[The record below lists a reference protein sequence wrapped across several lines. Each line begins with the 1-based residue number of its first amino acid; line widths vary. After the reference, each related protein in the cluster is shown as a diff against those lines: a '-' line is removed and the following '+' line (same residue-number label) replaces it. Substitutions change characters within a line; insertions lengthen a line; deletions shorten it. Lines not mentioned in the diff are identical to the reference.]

1 MSGRSLL
8 RLALLALLW
17 GSSFLWIKLALEGLS
32 PVQLVLVRLALG
44 AAVLVVVVRV
54 RRMRLPGDRATWL
67 HLTVAALVA
76 NAVPYLL
83 FAIGERT
90 VSSSL
95 AGALNATTPLW
106 TLVIGIL
113 ARTERQITARRVAGL
128 LVGFAG
134 ALVILAPWNAPSH
147 GAVAGALACLG
158 AAASYGLSYVYMGR
172 QLAGRGLSPLVLSAA
187 QLTAAAGLLLLATPI
202 AGLQP
207 IQLSAAVLGAITVL
221 GALGT
226 GAAYVL
232 NYRLITDE
240 GPTATSTVTYLLPVV
255 AVALGIVFLH
265 EPAAAHLLVGTAIVL
280 VGIALVQHRTPAPA
294 ATPEASTQQ
303 RQP

>member
-1 MSGRSLL
+1 MAPRSLV

-17 GSSFLWIKLALEGLS
+17 GSSFLWIKLALDGLS

-44 AAVLVVVVRV
+44 AVVLVAVVRI
-54 RRMRLPGDRATWL
+54 RRLRLPHDRATWL

-76 NAVPYLL
+76 NAIPYLL
-83 FAIGERT
+83 FAIGEQT

-106 TLVIGIL
+106 TLGIGL
-113 ARTERQITARRVAGL
+113 AARTERQVTPMRVLGL

-134 ALVILAPWNAPSH
+134 ALVILAPWNAPSP
-147 GAVAGALACLG
+147 GAIGGALACLG

-172 QLAGRGLSPLVLSAA
+172 RLAGRGLSPLVLSAA
-187 QLTAAAGLLLLATPI
+187 QLTAATGLLVLVTPL

-207 IQLSAAVLGAITVL
+207 VQLTPAVLTAISIL
-221 GALGT
+221 GVLGT

-240 GPTATSTVTYLLPVV
+240 GATATSTVTYLLPVV
-255 AVALGIVFLH
+255 AVVLGIVFLG
-265 EPAAAHLLVGTAIVL
+265 EPAAAHLLIGTGIVL
-280 VGIALVQHRTPAPA
+280 VGIALVQRRTPAPV
-294 ATPEASTQQ
+294 S
-303 RQP
+303 

>member
-1 MSGRSLL
+1 MATRSLA
-8 RLALLALLW
+8 RLVLLALLW
-17 GSSFLWIKLALEGLS
+17 GSSFLWIKLALDGLA

-44 AAVLVVVVRV
+44 AAILVLVVRL
-54 RRMRLPGDRATWL
+54 RRLNLPRDRATWL
-67 HLTVAALVA
+67 RLTVAALVG
-76 NAVPYLL
+76 NAIPYLL
-83 FAIGERT
+83 FAVGEQT

-106 TLVIGIL
+106 TLGIGL
-113 ARTERQITARRVAGL
+113 AARTERRLTPPRVVGL
-128 LVGFAG
+128 LVGFVG
-134 ALVILAPWNAPSH
+134 ALVILAPWNAPSADTIG
-147 GAVAGALACLG
+147 GAVASLG

-187 QLTAAAGLLLLATPI
+187 QLTAATGLLVLLTPI
-202 AGLQP
+202 AGLQAV
-207 IQLSAAVLGAITVL
+207 QLTPAVLVAISIL

-255 AVALGIVFLH
+255 AVVLGVVFLG
-265 EPAAAHLLVGTAIVL
+265 EPAAAHLLVGTGIVL
-280 VGIALVQHRTPAPA
+280 VGIALVQRRTRCS
-294 ATPEASTQQ
+294 E
-303 RQP
+303 RLD

>member
-1 MSGRSLL
+1 MAPRSLV

-17 GSSFLWIKLALEGLS
+17 GSSFLWIKLALDGLS
-32 PVQLVLVRLALG
+32 PVQLVLVRLVLG
-44 AAVLVVVVRV
+44 AAILLLIVRV
-54 RRMRLPGDRATWL
+54 RRLRLPRDRTTWL
-67 HLTVAALVA
+67 HLTVAAVVG

-83 FAIGERT
+83 FAIGEQT

-106 TLVIGIL
+106 TLGIGL
-113 ARTERQITARRVAGL
+113 AARTERQLTPLRLVGL

-134 ALVILAPWNAPSH
+134 ALVILAPWNAPSP
-147 GAVAGALACLG
+147 GAVGGALACLG

-172 QLAGRGLSPLVLSAA
+172 RLAGRGLPPLVLSAA
-187 QLTAAAGLLLLATPI
+187 QLTASPVAGLHPVHLTP
-202 AGLQP
+202 
-207 IQLSAAVLGAITVL
+207 AVLAAISIL

-255 AVALGIVFLH
+255 AVVLGIVFLG
-265 EPAAAHLLVGTAIVL
+265 EPAAAHLLVGTGIVL
-280 VGIALVQHRTPAPA
+280 VGIALVGRTARSPGG
-294 ATPEASTQQ
+294 
-303 RQP
+303 RRLVGGRR